1 MAERAPPKGYGS
13 GNAKYSQGG
22 AVSGQN
28 VRNNH
33 TEESLMCPALH
44 LYPLNDTFVPKQ
56 INLAPPS
63 AQNRVK
69 IGRYSNAKSVPNPLN
84 GYFDSKVLSRAHA
97 EVWSENDQVYIKDV
111 KSSNGTFVNGTRLS
125 PESQESEPYALHT
138 DDVVD
143 FGIDILTDD
152 NKEILHHRVAC
163 RVFLVITLEDAMRL
177 RNDFTSLYRGGVHG
191 GALGNAGISPGAE
204 GGLRRGKPGIN
215 FDHVILRLQ
224 NELQKSKIVGTELN
238 SLSTTIHNIH
248 GTLGGGAPPATS
260 APYPHLVPPSESAAS
275 ATSDTNTHPRNIDT
289 AAIASLEAQLS
300 STHSMLASHVDR
312 IKGLESTLA
321 TYAHIADEVAT
332 LKQQLEDTKQ
342 SINTSSGNEKTNAW
356 LAFGLPSHVRT
367 VDNDEDDSASMA
379 SMETTTPGR
388 SDAINREETIT
399 GSSAQSHMPSTEPD
413 RDSFEHSLSTDTEA
427 DTASRNTSATS
438 IATQHVPQDALEMP
452 TSTTVS
458 SENHDALIAR
468 IESLEKEVHEHDASR
483 DTKPLDTMM
492 ERIAALE
499 HTIEMQSTA
508 QHKDF
513 NEQQRTWQQSM
524 EKRWNESQTRL
535 EVEQT
540 EIQQLR
546 DTVQELTRH
555 LTAVSAKQTVETSNL
570 STHSKISAEKSQE
583 NQHSGTT
590 QLTTSMPPPLNATN
604 LWITIS
610 ISFAIGSSLLA
621 LWRT

>member
-22 AVSGQN
+22 ANPGQN
-28 VRNNH
+28 VRNSN
-33 TEESLMCPALH
+33 TEDSLMCPALH

-204 GGLRRGKPGIN
+204 GGLRRGKPGVN
-215 FDHVILRLQ
+215 FDHVIFRLQ

-238 SLSTTIHNIH
+238 SLSATIHNIH
-248 GTLGGGAPPATS
+248 GTLGGGAPPVTS

-275 ATSDTNTHPRNIDT
+275 ATSDTNPQPQNIDA

-332 LKQQLEDTKQ
+332 LKQQLEDTKR
-342 SINTSSGNEKTNAW
+342 SINTSSRNEKTNAW
-356 LAFGLPSHVRT
+356 LAFGLPSHVRP
-367 VDNDEDDSASMA
+367 VDNDDEDSASIT
-379 SMETTTPGR
+379 SIETATPEPGN
-388 SDAINREETIT
+388 AIHPQHPTT
-399 GSSAQSHMPSTEPD
+399 GSSAQSHTLRTEPHG
-413 RDSFEHSLSTDTEA
+413 DSFEQSQSTDTDAES
-427 DTASRNTSATS
+427 ASRNTAETS
-438 IATQHVPQDALEMP
+438 ISTQHVPQNALEMP
-452 TSTTVS
+452 TST
-458 SENHDALIAR
+458 SEPSQNHHALLAR

-483 DTKPLDTMM
+483 DAKPLDTLM

-499 HTIEMQSTA
+499 HSIETQSTA
-508 QHKDF
+508 HEKNV
-513 NEQQRTWQQSM
+513 NEQQRTWQHSI
-524 EKRWNESQTRL
+524 EKRWNQSENRL
-535 EVEQT
+535 EEEQT
-540 EIQQLR
+540 EIQKLQE
-546 DTVQELTRH
+546 TVQELSRQ
-555 LTAVSAKQTVETSNL
+555 LTAIHAERTVDESNL
-570 STHSKISAEKSQE
+570 STQSKTSAEKSQE
-583 NQHSGTT
+583 YQVSGTEP
-590 QLTTSMPPPLNATN
+590 LSTTTAPHLDATN
-604 LWITIS
+604 LWIAIS